1 MSQVNVK
8 LTPIQSDYNKL
19 LAKTEALHQ
28 SAVSRLQQNRKEVMS
43 LHEEASKLDDIITN
57 TKDTINTMKL

>member
-8 LTPIQSDYNKL
+8 LTPVQSDYNKL
-19 LAKTEALHQ
+19 LIITEELHQ
-28 SAVSRLQQNRKEVMS
+28 SAVSRLQQNRKELAS
-43 LHEEASKLDDIITN
+43 LHDEASKLEDIIAN

>member
-19 LAKTEALHQ
+19 LARTEELHQ
-28 SAVSRLQQNRKEVMS
+28 SAASRLQQNRKEVMN
-43 LHEEASKLDDIITN
+43 LHDEASKLEDIITN

>member
-19 LAKTEALHQ
+19 LANAEALHQ

-43 LHEEASKLDDIITN
+43 LHEEASKLEDIITN
-57 TKDTINTMKL
+57 TKDTINNMKL